1 MSKIVFHPAYHSRI
15 DAAIDAV
22 VGSIHRAKLEEKVAA
37 LGEAG
42 VVETVIEAV
51 KEELTQPKA
60 GFDFVL
66 RRLRASAA

>member
-1 MSKIVFHPAYHSRI
+1 
-15 DAAIDAV
+15 

-51 KEELTQPKA
+51 REELTQPKA
-60 GFDFVL
+60 GFDVVL
-66 RRLRASAA
+66 KRLRASAA